1 MFNFLSNTII
11 FDGFISSLSFFKSY
25 ISFKLNTPLHLE
37 KKNDDK
43 KNDEK
48 KDIIHN
54 RIIEKSKIYNL
65 PIVER
70 YVLYGFI
77 SIVQISLFKGLSFF
91 MGDEIETNRTN
102 SIYLNNF
109 VDYSLSFIVS
119 IPFFQNILFN
129 EKSVYK
135 FVNRRNLFFRYSFS
149 RLILNYISQLNPK
162 ITGIKNY
169 HTFILSRHIK
179 LKLILDTFKTFIFI
193 GLLHL
198 LRDNQTTY
206 YYYKAI
212 KLSYFYN
219 KGYLFNVINQDH
231 AVHIIN
237 KIIKEKKW
245 GEISNE
251 ENSNAFYCLIVEN
264 MSKNA
269 KINTTLLHIIS
280 LFFSSLWSIFCL
292 VNLLSLHTIAFGIYT
307 TICIIGTIF
316 EIFTIGF
323 VKKVLLS
330 GSFAFLLSYFYVNE
344 LLVTIIYFS
353 IIYNKIPSYIIN
365 EMLFFLKNYKDI
377 EKVIEFYN
385 KKI

>member
-1 MFNFLSNTII
+1 MFNFLSNIII

-25 ISFKLNTPLHLE
+25 ISFKLNTPLNE
-37 KKNDDK
+37 DKRKETKNETIHDK
-43 KNDEK
+43 
-48 KDIIHN
+48 
-54 RIIEKSKIYNL
+54 IIEKSKVYNL
-65 PIVER
+65 PIFER
-70 YVLYGFI
+70 YALYGFL
-77 SIVQISLFKGLSFF
+77 SIIQIGLFKSFSF
-91 MGDEIETNRTN
+91 WSGESGEDIDNLY
-102 SIYLNNF
+102 INNF
-109 VDYSLSFIVS
+109 LDYTLSFIIS
-119 IPFFQNILFN
+119 IPLIQNNLFK
-129 EKSVYK
+129 ERFVYK

-169 HTFILSRHIK
+169 HTFILSRYIEW
-179 LKLILDTFKTFIFI
+179 KLIIDTFKTFIFI

-231 AVHIIN
+231 AVHVIN
-237 KIIKEKKW
+237 ALIREKKW

-264 MSKNA
+264 VSKSM
-269 KINTTLLHIIS
+269 KINTSLLYIIS
-280 LFFSSLWSIFCL
+280 LFFSSLWSIFCFI
-292 VNLLSLHTIAFGIYT
+292 NLLYLHTIAFGIYIM
-307 TICIIGTIF
+307 ICIIGTIF
-316 EIFTIGF
+316 EIFSIAF

-330 GSFAFLLSYFYVNE
+330 GIIAFLLNYLYINE

-353 IIYNKIPSYIIN
+353 IIYNKIPLYILN
-365 EMLFFLKNYKDI
+365 EFIFFLRNYKDI

-385 KKI
+385 KKKVK